1 MLETFLSVLLILFLL
16 INPIGLTPV
25 FLALTNDTPD
35 HFKQKMAIK
44 STVIAWFLLVAFAFI
59 GNSVLS
65 ALGISLEAFRVGG
78 GLLLTNTGFRMVLE
92 QRQQRNKEKA
102 EQHHPTDL
110 EDISVFPIA
119 TLFIAGPGAIT
130 AILLMMNEYG
140 TSILGKGIIVAAI
153 TLIILLVA
161 IVFLLSGRLSKFMP
175 ETITSVVS
183 RVLGILLISLGVQ
196 FVFDGILATFFT
208 P

>member
-1 MLETFLSVLLILFLL
+1 MLESFLSVLLILFLL

-25 FLALTNDTPD
+25 FLALTSGTPD
-35 HFKQKMAIK
+35 EYKHKMAIK
-44 STVIAWFLLVAFAFI
+44 SALIAWFLLVSFALM
-59 GNSVLS
+59 GNSVLE

-78 GLLLTNTGFRMVLE
+78 GLLLTSTGFRMVLE

-102 EQHHPTDL
+102 EQHHATAL
-110 EDISVFPIA
+110 EDISIFPIA

-140 TSILGKGIIVAAI
+140 NNVVGQAIIIAAI
-153 TLIILLVA
+153 TLIIILVA
-161 IVFLLSGRLSKFMP
+161 VVFLLSGKLSSFMP
-175 ETITSVVS
+175 ETITSVIS

-196 FVFDGILATFFT
+196 FVFDGVLATFFNS
-208 P
+208 

>member
-25 FLALTNDTPD
+25 FLALTSGTPD
-35 HFKQKMAIK
+35 EYKQKMAIK
-44 STVIAWFLLVAFAFI
+44 STVVAWFLLVSFAFI
-59 GNSVLS
+59 GNSVLT

-78 GLLLTNTGFRMVLE
+78 GLLLTSTGFRMVME

-102 EQHHPTDL
+102 EQHHASSL

-119 TLFIAGPGAIT
+119 TLFIAGPGAVT

-140 TSILGKGIIVAAI
+140 NTIAGKSVIVAAI
-153 TLIILLVA
+153 TLIVLLVTL
-161 IVFLLSGRLSKFMP
+161 VFLLSGKLSKFMP
-175 ETITSVVS
+175 ETITSVIS

-196 FVFDGILATFFT
+196 FIFDGILATFYI
-208 P
+208 

>member
-25 FLALTNDTPD
+25 YLALTSGTPD
-35 HFKQKMAIK
+35 DYKQKMAIK
-44 STVIAWFLLVAFAFI
+44 SAVIAWFLLVSFAFL
-59 GNSVLS
+59 GNSVLT

-78 GLLLTNTGFRMVLE
+78 GLLLTSTGFRMVME

-102 EQHHPTDL
+102 EQHHATSL

-119 TLFIAGPGAIT
+119 TLFIAGPGAVT
-130 AILLMMNEYG
+130 AILLMMTEYG
-140 TSILGKGIIVAAI
+140 NDITGKCIIVAAI
-153 TLIILLVA
+153 TLIIILVA
-161 IVFLLSGRLSKFMP
+161 LVFLLSGKLSKFMP
-175 ETITSVVS
+175 ETITSVIS

-196 FVFDGILATFFT
+196 FVFDGILATFFKA
-208 P
+208 